1 MTLQDREYDEILSRV
16 LHSTLEAI
24 DPAGDGLSKIQ
35 QRIAEPWLKRQ
46 WSLLLHEFTSLGW
59 LIFVR
64 TEPHLNEARSSLASF
79 AKSSGRRLRS
89 TSLALAATA
98 RVSSSG
104 RHKNS
109 AGHEGLAAAL
119 RKWLGP
125 TMAWLRP
132 ALAVGGAMVL
142 VVVGVF
148 AVGQAQ
154 RALNSSPSAANNPFA
169 AGASPAASTVDGG
182 AYGQQSNNPPAGG
195 PPVGTVGP
203 TGREQRPGPGKI
215 SAGRNTPQTAPS
227 CTPSP
232 TPTVTSSATPTPTPT
247 QTATPAPTATA
258 TPTTTPPPTPTP
270 SSGSPGNGGPVGPG
284 GPSGGNPPG
293 CGP

>member
-1 MTLQDREYDEILSRV
+1 MTLQDREYDEVLSRV

-35 QRIAEPWLKRQ
+35 RRIAEPWLKRQ
-46 WSLLLHEFTSLGW
+46 WSLLIHEFTSLGW

-79 AKSSGRRLRS
+79 AESSGRRLRS
-89 TSLALAATA
+89 TSLTLAATA

-109 AGHEGLAAAL
+109 AGHEGLAAVL

-132 ALAVGGAMVL
+132 ALAVGGAVVL

-154 RALNSSPSAANNPFA
+154 RALNPSSSSANNPFA
-169 AGASPAASTVDGG
+169 APGFPSASAGHGG
-182 AYGQQSNNPPAGG
+182 SYGQQSNHPPPGG
-195 PPVGTVGP
+195 LPAGTVGSTEHKQHP
-203 TGREQRPGPGKI
+203 VKI
-215 SAGRNTPQTAPS
+215 SAGRNSPQSAPS
-227 CTPSP
+227 CAPTPPPSSSPSPSASASPSPSPSPSPSASASTSPSPSP
-232 TPTVTSSATPTPTPT
+232 TT
-247 QTATPAPTATA
+247 
-258 TPTTTPPPTPTP
+258 
-270 SSGSPGNGGPVGPG
+270 SPGAPGSGGSSGPG
-284 GPSGGNPPG
+284 GPSGGGSPN

>member
-89 TSLALAATA
+89 TSLTLAATA

-109 AGHEGLAAAL
+109 AGHEGLAAVL

-132 ALAVGGAMVL
+132 ALAVGGAVVL

-154 RALNSSPSAANNPFA
+154 RVLNPSSTSVPSPIAG
-169 AGASPAASTVDGG
+169 GASRAVGINHGG
-182 AYGQQSNNPPAGG
+182 IYGQQSNNSLTGRH
-195 PPVGTVGP
+195 PVGTVGSTEP
-203 TGREQRPGPGKI
+203 KQRPGII
-215 SAGRNTPQTAPS
+215 SAGRNASQAAAP

-293 CGP
+293 CGS

>member
-35 QRIAEPWLKRQ
+35 RRIAEPWLKRQ

-64 TEPHLNEARSSLASF
+64 AEPHLNEARSRVASLAE
-79 AKSSGRRLRS
+79 SSGRRLRS
-89 TSLALAATA
+89 TSLTLAARA

-109 AGHEGLAAAL
+109 AGHEGLAAGL

-125 TMAWLRP
+125 IMAWLRP
-132 ALAVGGAMVL
+132 ALAVAGAVVL

-154 RALNSSPSAANNPFA
+154 RALNPSSSSANSPFA
-169 AGASPAASTVDGG
+169 APRSHAGAANHGGTHGRQSHSLAAGRPSG
-182 AYGQQSNNPPAGG
+182 AGG
-195 PPVGTVGP
+195 PTERKQHSGN
-203 TGREQRPGPGKI
+203 I
-215 SAGRNTPQTAPS
+215 SAGTNGSQSAAP

-270 SSGSPGNGGPVGPG
+270 SSGAPGSGGSSGPG
-284 GPSGGNPPG
+284 GPTGGGPPG
-293 CGP
+293 CGG